1 MCEDSVQA
9 SEQAPEGILFELSM
23 LEPVDQVCLL
33 MSRFLTRIRCNF
45 GSGALSFFSQGQG
58 MFLNTLLLTFQ
69 PMKSNNEAPLPFQEP
84 AVPEC
89 EISFILCVL
98 QLFSLYFY
106 STACVLGVYMS
117 VWIWYIN

>member
-9 SEQAPEGILFELSM
+9 SEQAPGEILFELSM
-23 LEPVDQVCLL
+23 LEPVDQVCFL
-33 MSRFLTRIRCNF
+33 MSRLLTRISCNF

-58 MFLNTLLLTFQ
+58 VNLNTLLLTFQ

-89 EISFILCVL
+89 ELSFILCVL
-98 QLFSLYFY
+98 QMFSLHFY
-106 STACVLGVYMS
+106 SIASVLGVSMS

>member
-9 SEQAPEGILFELSM
+9 SEQAPGGILFELSM
-23 LEPVDQVCLL
+23 LEPVDQVCFL
-33 MSRFLTRIRCNF
+33 MSRLLTRNSCNF

-58 MFLNTLLLTFQ
+58 VNLNTLLLTFQ
-69 PMKSNNEAPLPFQEP
+69 PMTSNNEAPLPFQEP

-89 EISFILCVL
+89 ELSFILCVL
-98 QLFSLYFY
+98 QMFLLYFY
-106 STACVLGVYMS
+106 SIACVLRVSMS

>member
-9 SEQAPEGILFELSM
+9 SEQAPGEILFELSM
-23 LEPVDQVCLL
+23 LEPVDQVCFL
-33 MSRFLTRIRCNF
+33 MSRLLTRISCNF

-58 MFLNTLLLTFQ
+58 VNLNTLLLTFQ

-89 EISFILCVL
+89 ELSFILCVL
-98 QLFSLYFY
+98 FSLHFY
-106 STACVLGVYMS
+106 SIASVLGVSMS